1 MPIKEFLLVGCG
13 GALGSMLRYGVS
25 LLIKPGFGFPLNT
38 FIVNMAGS
46 FLIGILAGLAAH
58 ETKFQQNGYL
68 FLAVGL
74 CGGFTTFSAFSLEGM
89 QLLHQNKPGLYMAY
103 TLGSITLGIVL
114 TFAGSKLSTIQ

>member
-74 CGGFTTFSAFSLEGM
+74 CGGFTTFSALSLEGIQM
-89 QLLHQNKPGLYMAY
+89 LQQQKIGLFLLYFSLSVILGLILSLFGYMI
-103 TLGSITLGIVL
+103 SSV
-114 TFAGSKLSTIQ
+114 